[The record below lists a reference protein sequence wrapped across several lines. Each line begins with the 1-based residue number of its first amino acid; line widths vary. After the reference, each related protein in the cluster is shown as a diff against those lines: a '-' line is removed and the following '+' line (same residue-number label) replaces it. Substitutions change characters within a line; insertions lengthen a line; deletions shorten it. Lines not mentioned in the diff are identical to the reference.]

1 MYGVHKET
9 EISSL
14 VGASYISGCDILC
27 PVVPLS
33 AYMYEKWE
41 IIKTPVFEFERRG
54 KHL

>member
-1 MYGVHKET
+1 MEFIKRQ
-9 EISSL
+9 ISLL
-14 VGASYISGCDILC
+14 VCASYMSGCDILC

-41 IIKTPVFEFERRG
+41 IVETPVFEFERRG

>member
-1 MYGVHKET
+1 MCGVHKET

-27 PVVPLS
+27 PVVPLF

-41 IIKTPVFEFERRG
+41 ITETPVFEFERRG